1 MLLNAA
7 AAIAAG
13 GKAADIG
20 EGIALAER
28 SIDSGTARER
38 LDRLAAF
45 SQAG

>member
-1 MLLNAA
+1 MLNAA

-28 SIDSGTARER
+28 SIDGGAAHER
-38 LDRLAAF
+38 LDRLVAF
-45 SQAG
+45 SQQG